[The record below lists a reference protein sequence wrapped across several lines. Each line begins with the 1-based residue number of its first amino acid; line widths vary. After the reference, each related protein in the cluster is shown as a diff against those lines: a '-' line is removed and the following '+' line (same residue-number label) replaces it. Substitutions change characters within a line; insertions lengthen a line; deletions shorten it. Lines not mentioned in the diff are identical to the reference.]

1 MFQLESGKKASGSA
15 EHAFCQCGTIVQSK
29 GPSDWKNPVTNTGIS
44 CQDSTRETEL
54 YTISDYIISNQLDIG
69 FHKLRWKHR
78 TLVLAGYVAQLE
90 VVTCDSDSDN
100 WCGPVLQW
108 YHRWSYIWL
117 VSTHQQNESQ
127 FGSWSSFLDWKLQNG
142 TAQVWAVSMLKSACW
157 ANPCLLLECIFF
169 GSIPHSCCMI
179 VDSISFTKHLLW
191 SLQLTWVNSTFDGWN
206 PQRFWWRLIPGNL
219 PPLLHLYFG
228 LLSKPLT
235 LEGGEIATGLR
246 LHILYSSCYV
256 KELLYKLCMVFAYFH
271 PLHVEYASMNTYIFE
286 TSMCSSLCFCRCMR
300 AYRLKNQQV
309 LGNRFAY
316 G

>member
-15 EHAFCQCGTIVQSK
+15 EHAFCQCGTVVQSK

-44 CQDSTRETEL
+44 CQDSTSETEL

-78 TLVLAGYVAQLE
+78 TLVLAGCCPARSCNI
-90 VVTCDSDSDN
+90 VTCDSDN

-142 TAQVWAVSMLKSACW
+142 TAQVWAVSLVCFLNAFSLVQFPILA
-157 ANPCLLLECIFF
+157 ALLLIQFPSP
-169 GSIPHSCCMI
+169 SICCE
-179 VDSISFTKHLLW
+179 VS
-191 SLQLTWVNSTFDGWN
+191 SLRGWTFDGWN

-228 LLSKPLT
+228 LLSKPLI

-246 LHILYSSCYV
+246 LHILVHATQRNCCTNYAWC
-256 KELLYKLCMVFAYFH
+256 
-271 PLHVEYASMNTYIFE
+271 LH
-286 TSMCSSLCFCRCMR
+286 TSIPYM
-300 AYRLKNQQV
+300 
-309 LGNRFAY
+309 
-316 G
+316 